1 MPTSRFLRSRPRFLA
16 EFLGG
21 YLKALNPPR
30 IILWSYLLWYV
41 SVLARHFDASPTLWL
56 NSLGISAIIGTGL
69 YLSTAYAGTT
79 RTRLEPW
86 QVFRLYLMPFC
97 VSSFAALIKGQGF
110 VLIFHPTLR
119 GNALGAALIGAFI
132 VLVLVARAGARPPRT
147 DLVRM
152 AHDCQRVRA
161 RD

>member
-1 MPTSRFLRSRPRFLA
+1 MATASLR
-16 EFLGG
+16 
-21 YLKALNPPR
+21 YLRGLNTPR
-30 IILWSYLLWYV
+30 IILWSYLLWYLW
-41 SVLARHFDASPTLWL
+41 VLARHFDASPSLWI

-69 YLSTAYAGTT
+69 YLSTSFAGTT

-86 QVFRLYLMPFC
+86 QVFRLYLMPLC
-97 VSSFAALIKGQGF
+97 VSSFAALIKGKGF

-119 GNALGAALIGAFI
+119 DNAFGFAMIGGF
-132 VLVLVARAGARPPRT
+132 VGLVLLVRARARPRAS

-152 AHDCQRVRA
+152 AHDCHRAPA

>member
-1 MPTSRFLRSRPRFLA
+1 MATSSLR
-16 EFLGG
+16 
-21 YLKALNPPR
+21 YLRGLNTAR
-30 IILWSYLLWYV
+30 IILWSYLLWYLWV
-41 SVLARHFDASPTLWL
+41 VVRYFDASPSLWL

-69 YLSTAYAGTT
+69 YLSTSFAGAT

-86 QVFRLYLMPFC
+86 QVLRLYLMPLC
-97 VSSFAALIKGQGF
+97 VSSFAALIKGKGF

-119 GNALGAALIGAFI
+119 DNAFGFAMIGGFVAV
-132 VLVLVARAGARPPRT
+132 VLLARGRARPEAS

-152 AHDCQRVRA
+152 AHDCPRAQA